1 MRASLIA
8 LSLAVANGFSLTTPA
23 ASVNARSPAVSMKE
37 YGVGYSKAKFVS
49 DGAFGGKKKPG
60 TPGKWIGDKSKGTQI
75 ANYEKG
81 ADFLFFQNPT
91 PKTGFQEKEVNFFSA
106 ENFQQAELQG
116 PLQLLVTATGL
127 GSFAVLAAA
136 LIGDVGVS
144 LPSAPKVSAPAI
156 SAPKFEM
163 KKADP
168 EAEAK
173 KAAAAKEKAEAKA
186 AKAEAVAAKA
196 AAAKEAKAAEAK
208 KSD

>member
-8 LSLAVANGFSLTTPA
+8 LSLAVGANGFSLTTPA

-106 ENFQQAELQG
+106 ENFQQAELQET
-116 PLQLLVTATGL
+116 VRTTGEL
-127 GSFAVLAAA
+127 TPEVLAQH
-136 LIGDVGVS
+136 
-144 LPSAPKVSAPAI
+144 
-156 SAPKFEM
+156 
-163 KKADP
+163 
-168 EAEAK
+168 
-173 KAAAAKEKAEAKA
+173 AAATVARLGNSEAGVRA
-186 AKAEAVAAKA
+186 IRYVRN
-196 AAAKEAKAAEAK
+196 
-208 KSD
+208 